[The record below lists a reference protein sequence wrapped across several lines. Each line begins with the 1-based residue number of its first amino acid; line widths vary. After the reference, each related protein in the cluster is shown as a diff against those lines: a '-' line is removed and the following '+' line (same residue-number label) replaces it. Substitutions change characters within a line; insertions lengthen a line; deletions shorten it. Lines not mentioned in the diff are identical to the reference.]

1 VTNCGWESPGTAAPA
16 DVLSVRREWKMFE
29 GWTTLQVLGCL
40 GITVL
45 FVTVIVATIRKGRNI
60 TKGGGGTGR

>member
-1 VTNCGWESPGTAAPA
+1 
-16 DVLSVRREWKMFE
+16 MFE